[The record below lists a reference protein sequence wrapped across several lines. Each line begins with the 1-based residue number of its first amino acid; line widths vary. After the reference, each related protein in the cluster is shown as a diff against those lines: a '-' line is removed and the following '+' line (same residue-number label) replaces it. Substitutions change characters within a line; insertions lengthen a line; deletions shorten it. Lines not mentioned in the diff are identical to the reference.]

1 MQTVAAISFRDNH
14 SLSMDVENVSRI
26 EISTPREVDSG
37 VWFCE
42 LIVRNESGTVVLNLL
57 SDDPGKLQVVAQ
69 SLE

>member
-14 SLSMDVENVSRI
+14 SLSMDVENVSLI
-26 EISTPREVDSG
+26 EISTPREVDNG

-42 LIVRNESGTVVLNLL
+42 LMVRSESGTVVLNLVA
-57 SDDPGKLQVVAQ
+57 DEPGKLQVVTQ

>member
-14 SLSMDVENVSRI
+14 SLSMDVENVIRI
-26 EISTPREVDSG
+26 EISSAREVDAG

-42 LIVRNESGTVVLNLL
+42 LLVRSEHGTVVMNLL
-57 SDDPGKLQVVAQ
+57 TDDPAKLRVVTQ

>member
-26 EISTPREVDSG
+26 EISPPREVDNG

-42 LIVRNESGTVVLNLL
+42 LMVRNAGGTVVLNLVA
-57 SDDPGKLQVVAQ
+57 DEPGKLQVVTQ